1 MGAFKEYAFGG
12 GSIGSYKP
20 MADLGD
26 TPANLHAAAEKKI
39 TQSDIDQIEK
49 YADRLFA
56 SLDIDVEFTRHF
68 MDRVNDARNI
78 KQISVAELIRLF
90 KQAYRRYGKK
100 IAKMPD
106 QANAVINDM
115 KTNINLPFV
124 LKYKKGEIE
133 LVAKTVMRKKNF
145 TTSASSP
152 KLTFEQLYE
161 APRIPR
167 KKGQPAKSDKHSD
180 LYTDEDPKGT
190 IHGLGFKDV
199 KTSKASVKK
208 IEGSSR
214 THAHK
219 IQAAIAMEQR
229 AKVMGKSAEAAVYRA
244 YIEKMKKKTKNK
256 LDEVATGD
264 FAPVTHQ
271 MSLSE
276 LIFDSAGYGSDMSAT
291 STVRGGPGS
300 VANNM
305 WMPLSSSIFDRA
317 LPKQVRATVFHVTRM
332 SNFDQLYAIQNSRRS
347 ISTFANMDRGP
358 IAGGVQGGSGL
369 VVEVEGNVLV
379 AAKEDIFSIP
389 EKSGRR
395 MMAFNWFRGPW
406 GERDVL
412 KIQKGLEKLLKTLVN
427 KHGKSF
433 DGKTPKGKG
442 DWEKWEYMRGAY
454 MKAKSKGD
462 RSAGRVMQ
470 RIVKDYLDG
479 VEKVF
484 KQNAKQVQAILT
496 RYVENLK
503 TDENWDEIVVD
514 DFNIKKVWIITDSD
528 ELQPGNADEFK
539 SNISLTRLPVE
550 TIDSADMEAHV
561 KYIAQLS
568 HDETPTY
575 KATTQKKTT
584 QKKTSSQLFSLDD
597 TEMDELDLSRAAAL
611 RSFGKSEDEIKATLA
626 AMR

>member
-1 MGAFKEYAFGG
+1 MEKFKEYAFGG

-26 TPANLHAAAEKKI
+26 YDNLHAAEEKKI
-39 TQSDIDQIEK
+39 TQSDLDQIEK

-78 KQISVAELIRLF
+78 KQITVAELIRLF
-90 KQAYRRYGKK
+90 KQAYRRHGKK
-100 IAKMPD
+100 IAKLPD

-152 KLTFEQLYE
+152 KLSFESLQ
-161 APRIPR
+161 
-167 KKGQPAKSDKHSD
+167 H
-180 LYTDEDPKGT
+180 
-190 IHGLGFKDV
+190 
-199 KTSKASVKK
+199 
-208 IEGSSR
+208 
-214 THAHK
+214 
-219 IQAAIAMEQR
+219 
-229 AKVMGKSAEAAVYRA
+229 
-244 YIEKMKKKTKNK
+244 K
-256 LDEVATGD
+256 LDEASAPDIKKGDTIILSKSKRPYSMAGIADPKTILPAESDKMVVHAIRKTKDGRKAHLRYHDPKKRGGFAIYLDKMPDFMSVKIAEKVELDEIATGN
-264 FAPVTHQ
+264 FAPITHQ
-271 MSLSE
+271 MSLAE
-276 LIFDSAGYGSDMSAT
+276 LIFDSAGYGSDMSST

-305 WMPLSSSIFDRA
+305 WMPLSGSIFDRA

-332 SNFDQLYAIQNSRRS
+332 ANFDQLYAIQNSRRS

-412 KIQKGLEKLLKTLVN
+412 NIQKGLEKLLKTLVN

-433 DGKTPKGKG
+433 DGKAPKGKG

-462 RSAGRVMQ
+462 RSAGRAMQ
-470 RIVKDYLDG
+470 KIVKDYMDG

-528 ELQPGNADEFK
+528 ELNPGQADEFK
-539 SNISLTRLPVE
+539 ETISLTRLPVE

-575 KATTQKKTT
+575 KATTQKKT
-584 QKKTSSQLFSLDD
+584 SSQDE
-597 TEMDELDLSRAAAL
+597 TEMDELDLRRAEAL

>member
-1 MGAFKEYAFGG
+1 MKDFKEYAFGG

-26 TPANLHAAAEKKI
+26 YDNLHAAAEQKI
-39 TQSDIDQIEK
+39 TQSDLDQIEK

-90 KQAYRRYGKK
+90 KQAYRRHGKK

-106 QANAVINDM
+106 DANAVINDM

-145 TTSASSP
+145 TTSSSSP
-152 KLTFEQLYE
+152 KLSFEQMYE

-167 KKGQPAKSDKHSD
+167 KKGQPAGSDKHSD

-199 KTSKASVKK
+199 KTSKSSVKK
-208 IEGSSR
+208 IEGSDR

-229 AKVMGKSAEAAVYRA
+229 AKVMGKSAEASVYRA
-244 YIEKMKKKTKNK
+244 YIEKMKKKTKNE
-256 LDEVATGD
+256 LHEVATGD
-264 FAPVTHQ
+264 FAPVAHQ
-271 MSLSE
+271 LSLSE
-276 LIFDSAGYGSDMSAT
+276 LLFDSAGYGSDMSDT

-305 WMPLSSSIFDRA
+305 WLPLSGSIFKRA
-317 LPKQVRATVFHVTRM
+317 LPKEVRATVYHVTRM

-369 VVEVEGNVLV
+369 VVEVDGNVL
-379 AAKEDIFSIP
+379 AAAREDIFSIP

-406 GERDVL
+406 GSDDVV
-412 KIQKGLEKLLKTLVN
+412 KMAKGLEKLLKTLVN
-427 KHGKSF
+427 NHGKSF
-433 DGKTPKGKG
+433 DGKIPKGKN

-454 MKAKSKGD
+454 MQAKIKD
-462 RSAGRVMQ
+462 DKSAGRVMQ
-470 RIVKDYLDG
+470 KIVKDYLDG

-484 KQNAKQVQAILT
+484 KQNAKQVQATLT
-496 RYVENLK
+496 NYVKRRK
-503 TDENWDEIVVD
+503 TDDNWDEIVVD
-514 DFNIKKVWIITDSD
+514 DFNIKKVWIIIDSD
-528 ELQPGNADEFK
+528 ELNPGDAEAFK
-539 SNISLTRLPVE
+539 EMISLTKIPVE
-550 TIDSADMEAHV
+550 TIDSQDMEALV
-561 KYIAQLS
+561 RYEAQL
-568 HDETPTY
+568 
-575 KATTQKKTT
+575 ATGR
-584 QKKTSSQLFSLDD
+584 
-597 TEMDELDLSRAAAL
+597 E
-611 RSFGKSEDEIKATLA
+611 
-626 AMR
+626 

>member
-1 MGAFKEYAFGG
+1 MEKFKEYAFGG

-26 TPANLHAAAEKKI
+26 YDNLHAAEEKKI
-39 TQSDIDQIEK
+39 TQSDLDQIEK

-78 KQISVAELIRLF
+78 KQITVAELIRLF
-90 KQAYRRYGKK
+90 KQAYRRHGKK
-100 IAKMPD
+100 IAKLPD

-152 KLTFEQLYE
+152 KLSFESLQ
-161 APRIPR
+161 
-167 KKGQPAKSDKHSD
+167 H
-180 LYTDEDPKGT
+180 
-190 IHGLGFKDV
+190 
-199 KTSKASVKK
+199 
-208 IEGSSR
+208 
-214 THAHK
+214 
-219 IQAAIAMEQR
+219 
-229 AKVMGKSAEAAVYRA
+229 
-244 YIEKMKKKTKNK
+244 K
-256 LDEVATGD
+256 LDEASAPDIKKGDTIILSKSKRPYSMAGIADPKTILPAESDKMVVHAIRKTKDGRKAHLRYHDPKKRGGFAIYLDKMPDFMSVKIAEKVELDEIATGN
-264 FAPVTHQ
+264 FAPITHQ
-271 MSLSE
+271 MSLAE

-291 STVRGGPGS
+291 STVRGGAGS

-305 WMPLSSSIFDRA
+305 WMPLSGSIFDRA

-332 SNFDQLYAIQNSRRS
+332 ANFDQLYAIQNSRRS

-412 KIQKGLEKLLKTLVN
+412 NIQKGLEKLLKTLVN

-433 DGKTPKGKG
+433 DGKAPKGKG

-462 RSAGRVMQ
+462 RSAGRAMQ
-470 RIVKDYLDG
+470 KIVKDYMDG

-528 ELQPGNADEFK
+528 ELNPGQADEFK
-539 SNISLTRLPVE
+539 ETISLTRLPVE

-575 KATTQKKTT
+575 KATTQKKT
-584 QKKTSSQLFSLDD
+584 SSQDE
-597 TEMDELDLSRAAAL
+597 TEMDELDLRRAEAL

>member
-1 MGAFKEYAFGG
+1 MEKFKEYAFGG

-26 TPANLHAAAEKKI
+26 YDNLHAAEEKKI
-39 TQSDIDQIEK
+39 TQSDLDQIEK

-78 KQISVAELIRLF
+78 KQITVAELIRLF
-90 KQAYRRYGKK
+90 KQAYRRHGKK
-100 IAKMPD
+100 IAKLPD

-152 KLTFEQLYE
+152 KLSFESLQ
-161 APRIPR
+161 
-167 KKGQPAKSDKHSD
+167 H
-180 LYTDEDPKGT
+180 
-190 IHGLGFKDV
+190 
-199 KTSKASVKK
+199 
-208 IEGSSR
+208 
-214 THAHK
+214 
-219 IQAAIAMEQR
+219 
-229 AKVMGKSAEAAVYRA
+229 
-244 YIEKMKKKTKNK
+244 K
-256 LDEVATGD
+256 LDEASAPDIKKGDTIILSKSKRPYSMAGIADPKTILPAESDKMVVHAIRKTKDGRKAHLRYHDPKKRGGFAIYLDKMPDFMSVKIAEKVELDEIATGN
-264 FAPVTHQ
+264 FAPITHQ
-271 MSLSE
+271 MSLAE

-291 STVRGGPGS
+291 STVRGGAGS

-305 WMPLSSSIFDRA
+305 WMPLSGSIFDRA

-332 SNFDQLYAIQNSRRS
+332 ANFDQLYAIQNSRRS

-412 KIQKGLEKLLKTLVN
+412 NIQKGLEKLLKTLVN

-433 DGKTPKGKG
+433 DGKAPKGKG

-462 RSAGRVMQ
+462 RSAGRAMQ
-470 RIVKDYLDG
+470 KIVKDYMDG

-484 KQNAKQVQAILT
+484 KQNAKQIQAILT

-528 ELQPGNADEFK
+528 ELNPGQADEFK
-539 SNISLTRLPVE
+539 ETISLTRLPVE

-584 QKKTSSQLFSLDD
+584 QKKKPSEDE
-597 TEMDELDLSRAAAL
+597 TEMDELDLRRAETL

>member
-1 MGAFKEYAFGG
+1 MEKFKEYAFGG

-26 TPANLHAAAEKKI
+26 YDNLHAAEEKKI
-39 TQSDIDQIEK
+39 TQSDLDQIEK

-78 KQISVAELIRLF
+78 KQITVAELIRLF
-90 KQAYRRYGKK
+90 KQAYRRHGKK
-100 IAKMPD
+100 IAKLPD

-152 KLTFEQLYE
+152 KLSFESLQ
-161 APRIPR
+161 
-167 KKGQPAKSDKHSD
+167 H
-180 LYTDEDPKGT
+180 
-190 IHGLGFKDV
+190 
-199 KTSKASVKK
+199 
-208 IEGSSR
+208 
-214 THAHK
+214 
-219 IQAAIAMEQR
+219 
-229 AKVMGKSAEAAVYRA
+229 
-244 YIEKMKKKTKNK
+244 K
-256 LDEVATGD
+256 LDEASAPDIKKGDTIILSKSKRPYSMAGIADPKTILPAESDKMVVHAIRKTKDGRKAHLRYHDPKKRGGFAIYLDKMPDFMSVKIAEKVELDEIATGN
-264 FAPVTHQ
+264 FAPITHQ
-271 MSLSE
+271 MSLAE

-291 STVRGGPGS
+291 STVRGGAGS

-305 WMPLSSSIFDRA
+305 WMPLSGSIFDRA

-332 SNFDQLYAIQNSRRS
+332 ANFDQLYAIQNSRRS

-412 KIQKGLEKLLKTLVN
+412 NIQKGLEKLLKTLVN

-433 DGKTPKGKG
+433 DGKAPKGKG

-479 VEKVF
+479 VERVF

-528 ELQPGNADEFK
+528 ELNPGQADEFK
-539 SNISLTRLPVE
+539 ETISLTRLPVE

-575 KATTQKKTT
+575 KATTQKKT
-584 QKKTSSQLFSLDD
+584 SSQDE
-597 TEMDELDLSRAAAL
+597 TEMDELDLRRAEAL

>member
-1 MGAFKEYAFGG
+1 MEKFKEYAFGG

-26 TPANLHAAAEKKI
+26 YDNLHAAAEKKI

-56 SLDIDVEFTRHF
+56 SLDIDVEFTKHF

-78 KQISVAELIRLF
+78 KQITVAELIRLF

-100 IAKMPD
+100 IAKLPD

-152 KLTFEQLYE
+152 KLSFEQMYE

-199 KTSKASVKK
+199 KTAKASVKK
-208 IEGSSR
+208 IEGSDR

-347 ISTFANMDRGP
+347 ISAFANMDRGP

-412 KIQKGLEKLLKTLVN
+412 NIQKGLEKLLKTLVN

-433 DGKTPKGKG
+433 DGKAPKGKG

-454 MKAKSKGD
+454 VKAKSKGD

-479 VEKVF
+479 VERVF

-528 ELQPGNADEFK
+528 ELAPGNADEFK

-575 KATTQKKTT
+575 KATTQKKPP
-584 QKKTSSQLFSLDD
+584 SEDE
-597 TEMDELDLSRAAAL
+597 TEMDELDLRRAEAL
-611 RSFGKSEDEIKATLA
+611 RGWGKSEDEIKATLA
-626 AMR
+626 AMRGT

>member
-78 KQISVAELIRLF
+78 KQITVAELIRLF
-90 KQAYRRYGKK
+90 KQAYRRHGKK
-100 IAKMPD
+100 IAKLPD

-152 KLTFEQLYE
+152 KLSFE
-161 APRIPR
+161 
-167 KKGQPAKSDKHSD
+167 SFKHK
-180 LYTDEDPKGT
+180 LDEDVMT
-190 IHGLGFKDV
+190 DL
-199 KTSKASVKK
+199 
-208 IEGSSR
+208 
-214 THAHK
+214 HK
-219 IQAAIAMEQR
+219 HI
-229 AKVMGKSAEAAVYRA
+229 
-244 YIEKMKKKTKNK
+244 KNK
-256 LDEVATGD
+256 KSVEEIAKLMKMPVETIKALMSGHAGDAVRRQYYGSRKSTDFRKGRRSQKEEVELDEVATGD

-305 WMPLSSSIFDRA
+305 WLPLSGSIFKRA
-317 LPKQVRATVFHVTRM
+317 LPKEVRATVYHVTRM
-332 SNFDQLYAIQNSRRS
+332 SNFDQLYAIQNSKRS

-369 VVEVEGNVLV
+369 VVEVDGNVL
-379 AAKEDIFSIP
+379 AASREDLFTIP

-395 MMAFNWFRGPW
+395 LMAFNWFRGPW
-406 GERDVL
+406 GDKDVV
-412 KIQKGLEKLLKTLVN
+412 KMAKGLEKLLKTLVN

-433 DGKTPKGKG
+433 DGKAPKGKG
-442 DWEKWEYMRGAY
+442 DWEKWEYMRGVY
-454 MKAKSKGD
+454 VKAKSKGD

-470 RIVKDYLDG
+470 SIVKDYLDG

-484 KQNAKQVQAILT
+484 KQNAKQVQDTLT
-496 RYVENLK
+496 NYVKRRK
-503 TDENWDEIVVD
+503 TDDNWDEIVVD

-528 ELQPGNADEFK
+528 ELQPGDADEFK

-550 TIDSADMEAHV
+550 TIDSQDMEALV
-561 KYIAQLS
+561 RYEAQL
-568 HDETPTY
+568 
-575 KATTQKKTT
+575 AT
-584 QKKTSSQLFSLDD
+584 
-597 TEMDELDLSRAAAL
+597 ERA
-611 RSFGKSEDEIKATLA
+611 
-626 AMR
+626 

>member
-584 QKKTSSQLFSLDD
+584 QKKKPSEDE
-597 TEMDELDLSRAAAL
+597 TEMDELDLRRAEAL
-611 RSFGKSEDEIKATLA
+611 RGWGKSEDEIKATLA